1 MSLHTPGSP
10 GPKQNQLLA
19 ALSPT
24 DFNHLLPDLKLVTM
38 PLGKVI
44 YESGVLLNHLYPRGL
59 YYFVA
64 VCHAKRRRGGNCRDG
79 Q

>member
-1 MSLHTPGSP
+1 MSLLTPGSP
-10 GPKQNQLLA
+10 SPKQNQLLA

-44 YESGVLLNHLYPRGL
+44 YESGVLLNHLNFPRR
-59 YYFVA
+59 A
-64 VCHAKRRRGGNCRDG
+64 RESEAMARSPR
-79 Q
+79 